1 MKMKESNTINYCMRI
16 SEDLYQFLLRESK
29 VKECSV
35 NLLLKNIV
43 NEYKVKQETKL
54 LEEAFSQIDL
64 VDQDVEYSIDAQNEV
79 IHDH

>member
-16 SEDLYQFLLRESK
+16 SDDLYQFLLSESK

-43 NEYKVKQETKL
+43 NEYKEKQETKK
-54 LEEAFSQIDL
+54 LEDAFSQIDL
-64 VDQDVEYSIDAQNEV
+64 DDQDVEYGIHAQNEV
-79 IHDH
+79 IHDN

>member
-1 MKMKESNTINYCMRI
+1 MKMKENNTVNYCMRI
-16 SEDLYQFLLRESK
+16 SDDLYQFLLRESK

-43 NEYKVKQETKL
+43 NEYKQKQETKH

-64 VDQDVEYSIDAQNEV
+64 VDQDVEYSLHAQNEV
-79 IHDH
+79 IHDN